1 MDLFDPL
8 TPPANVHGF
17 AQTSAKFKTVWFRH
31 PAYPDLAPDLL
42 NLGGVDGVDFDL
54 ALTACCI
61 VADKRWDDGYLAT
74 KEPGGELLEVER
86 PSDGL
91 LRGKCYFFCIKGEL
105 TTYQYPVLP
114 SFHHWRFPHDNLP
127 PPWRQLHMPG
137 PPTKHSSAKG
147 PAAVKER
154 DFTCRLSGYTDATEA
169 AHLVPAGE
177 KNWFS
182 ANHMSRYCP
191 PSSSAIND
199 EKNILLLRK
208 DIHHLFDTKRFVF
221 VPKRPAAPNRTTLP
235 TTVLPAEAHANTPP
249 TPDLDAQTKLAAYVL
264 LPEMSPELVGLY
276 HNRLPQPLCGLGVE
290 FLFARFAWTIF
301 SDTHMPFFGSDF
313 KVDVRLF
320 DKTTGAFET
329 RHMRG
334 VDTKAYTQLF
344 DRPQSKS
351 ASPRKRSLST
361 YSGSYQD
368 EDDFWYE
375 TWEPPRGRTLK
386 RSWDTCSSPSRDAPE
401 LGLSK
406 CSVAL
411 ASHPSPTTTVEG
423 GSSHNCSPPKKRMH
437 LTGKETHEP

>member
-8 TPPANVHGF
+8 TPPAEAHRF
-17 AQTSAKFKTVWFRH
+17 AQTSAKLKTVRFRH
-31 PAYPDLAPDLL
+31 PAYPDLVPYLL

-61 VADKRWDDGYLAT
+61 VANTPWDDGYLAT
-74 KEPGGELLEVER
+74 KEPGGGLLEADR

-91 LRGKCYFFCIKGEL
+91 LRGTCYFFCIKGEP
-105 TTYQYPVLP
+105 TTYRYPVLP

-127 PPWRQLHMPG
+127 PLWRQLHMPG
-137 PPTKHSSAKG
+137 RSSEHSTKG

-154 DFTCRLSGYTDATEA
+154 DVTCRLSGYIDGTEA

-182 ANHMSRYCP
+182 ANDMLRYCP
-191 PSSSAIND
+191 PSASAIND

-208 DIHHLFDTKRFVF
+208 DIHYLFDAKRFVF
-221 VPKRPAAPNRTTLP
+221 VPKRPAAPNPITLP
-235 TTVLPAEAHANTPP
+235 TTSFPVEAHAHIHP

-264 LPEMSPELVGLY
+264 LPEVFPELVGLY
-276 HNRLPQPLCGLGVE
+276 HNRLPQPLCGIGVE
-290 FLFARFAWTIF
+290 FLFARFAWALF
-301 SDTHMPFFGSDF
+301 SDTHMPIFGSDF
-313 KVDVRLF
+313 KIAVLLF

-334 VDTKAYTQLF
+334 VDTKAHTRLF

-361 YSGSYQD
+361 YSGSYRD
-368 EDDFWYE
+368 EDDFWDE
-375 TWEPPRGRTLK
+375 TREPPRGRTLK
-386 RSWDTCSSPSRDAPE
+386 RPWDTCSSPSRDAPGP
-401 LGLSK
+401 GLSK

-423 GSSHNCSPPKKRMH
+423 GISHNFSPPRKRMH
-437 LTGKETHEP
+437 LMGKET